1 MSRPR
6 TLGDQAKRAGAR
18 GLTRAYQEIL
28 GRAPDKGGFKH
39 YQQQMREGKSIQA
52 IRDEMR
58 GSPEYKSR
66 FGDSGRFVATN
77 PAFRDGKPISENPG
91 PPSSDRGGVAELRPI
106 EDIFYNSPNYKGPRI
121 IDSRPGRP
129 GRGGSYA
136 SGPGLDRPGTG
147 STLVDQGLMSLTEL
161 GNKYSDNE
169 MIGGLVTGTYA
180 DIART
185 QANTGLAIQYN
196 DAMYESMGRYQGN
209 LENLRT
215 ANTSKPMAQEGA
227 ITGGLMDKQG
237 KLQQEGLRVAG
248 DEQRKGIR
256 ESGEQQR
263 LGIREKGYQDRA
275 GVRERTQAQ
284 KNLRADARGAIRRSG
299 ARFFG

>member
-1 MSRPR
+1 MSF
-6 TLGDQAKRAGAR
+6 AANSAGA
-18 GLTRAYQEIL
+18 LAAAAKTAAKKYNSKL
-28 GRAPDKGGFKH
+28 GQSPLYATS
-39 YQQQMREGKSIQA
+39 QQQSSGGSSNNREVPTVTQPGFS
-52 IRDEMR
+52 MTP
-58 GSPEYKSR
+58 GS
-66 FGDSGRFVATN
+66 
-77 PAFRDGKPISENPG
+77 
-91 PPSSDRGGVAELRPI
+91 
-106 EDIFYNSPNYKGPRI
+106 
-121 IDSRPGRP
+121 
-129 GRGGSYA
+129 GGSYA

-161 GNKYSDNE
+161 GNKYADNE

-196 DAMYESMGRYQGN
+196 DAMYESMGRFQGG

-215 ANTSKPMAQEGA
+215 ANTSKLMAQEA
-227 ITGGLMDKQG
+227 ALTGGLMDKQG
-237 KLQQEGLRVAG
+237 NIQRKGLRVAG

-256 ESGEQQR
+256 ETGTQSRLNIAATGTQNRLTIGEQGSQER
-263 LGIREKGYQDRA
+263 MNI
-275 GVRERTQAQ
+275 RERTQAQ

>member
-1 MSRPR
+1 MSFAGNKGRLR
-6 TLGDQAKRAGAR
+6 AKQKASRR
-18 GLTRAYQEIL
+18 RLRRLEK
-28 GRAPDKGGFKH
+28 KGK
-39 YQQQMREGKSIQA
+39 
-52 IRDEMR
+52 
-58 GSPEYKSR
+58 
-66 FGDSGRFVATN
+66 GDS
-77 PAFRDGKPISENPG
+77 
-91 PPSSDRGGVAELRPI
+91 DRA
-106 EDIFYNSPNYKGPRI
+106 NRI
-121 IDSRPGRP
+121 RARMERREKKIDTRPGRP
-129 GRGGSYA
+129 SRPSPGGSPY
-136 SGPGLDRPGTG
+136 GLTTAGTG
-147 STLVDQGLMSLTEL
+147 STMVQQGLMSLTEL

-169 MIGGLVTGTYA
+169 MIGGMVAGTFG

-215 ANTSKPMAQEGA
+215 ANTSKLMAQEGA

-256 ESGEQQR
+256 ETGEQQR
-263 LGIREKGYQDRA
+263 LGIQETGRQDRM
-275 GVRERTQAQ
+275 GIRERTGAQ
-284 KNLRADARGAIRRSG
+284 LRLRADARGAVRRGG

>member
-1 MSRPR
+1 MSFAGNKGRLR
-6 TLGDQAKRAGAR
+6 ARNKAAKR
-18 GLTRAYQEIL
+18 
-28 GRAPDKGGFKH
+28 
-39 YQQQMREGKSIQA
+39 
-52 IRDEMR
+52 R
-58 GSPEYKSR
+58 GSITKRRP
-66 FGDSGRFVATN
+66 
-77 PAFRDGKPISENPG
+77 DG
-91 PPSSDRGGVAELRPI
+91 
-106 EDIFYNSPNYKGPRI
+106 RI
-121 IDSRPGRP
+121 IDSRPRPGRP
-129 GRGGSYA
+129 GPGGSPY
-136 SGPGLDRPGTG
+136 GLTTAGTG
-147 STLVDQGLMSLTEL
+147 STLVQQGIAGLTEL

-215 ANTSKPMAQEGA
+215 ANTSKLMAQEGA

-256 ESGEQQR
+256 ET
-263 LGIREKGYQDRA
+263 GYQDRM

>member
-39 YQQQMREGKSIQA
+39 YQQQMREGRSIGD
-52 IRDEMR
+52 IRKEMA

-66 FGDSGRFVATN
+66 FGDG
-77 PAFRDGKPISENPG
+77 RDGARVPNSG
-91 PPSSDRGGVAELRPI
+91 PPSNDRGGAG
-106 EDIFYNSPNYKGPRI
+106 FPRMPQI
-121 IDSRPGRP
+121 ILPGINDNQKRMAPRPGR
-129 GRGGSYA
+129 GSGGGSYA

-215 ANTSKPMAQEGA
+215 ANTSKLMAQEGA

-256 ESGEQQR
+256 ETGEQQR
-263 LGIREKGYQDRA
+263 LGIRETGYQDRM

>member
-1 MSRPR
+1 M
-6 TLGDQAKRAGAR
+6 AGAR
-18 GLTRAYQEIL
+18 DLTRAYREIL
-28 GRAPDKGGFKH
+28 GRKPDKGGLDH
-39 YQQQMREGKSIQA
+39 YQKQMREGRSIGD
-52 IRDEMR
+52 IRKEMAN
-58 GSPEYKSR
+58 SPEYRKIYGEPGMFYPGGSKDFDESTGKYR
-66 FGDSGRFVATN
+66 SGRD
-77 PAFRDGKPISENPG
+77 R
-91 PPSSDRGGVAELRPI
+91 SDRG
-106 EDIFYNSPNYKGPRI
+106 FPRMPQI
-121 IDSRPGRP
+121 ILPGINDDQKRMAPRPGRG

-215 ANTSKPMAQEGA
+215 ANTSKLMAQEGA

-256 ESGEQQR
+256 ETG
-263 LGIREKGYQDRA
+263 LQDRM